1 MSDSNHEQLR
11 PPPSWDKF
19 EEICADLFSR
29 IWDDPAA
36 VRYGT
41 SGQAQN
47 GVDIYGRHNGAHVGV
62 QCKGRRDWPP
72 TKLTVADI
80 DDEVEKAKAFIPPLN
95 SYIIVT
101 TAENDV
107 RTTDRANAIT
117 LENEKQGLFRVTV
130 YGWTELVRRLNDY
143 PDLLK
148 KHFATFTVRGL
159 EGKIDAQTDLLLE
172 RLAQIAVG
180 PAAAEQAPPQGES
193 FNDKLADALDRDFS
207 SRYDRALKRSLY
219 PELNKSDEFST
230 LAAEIMA
237 APRGSPSPSMRRL
250 ILFRASR
257 AASVKGRTEEALTL
271 LEAGQAQSGDTSD
284 LPARARLA
292 AAEGR
297 ANQAIQLLR
306 DQTDRDARG
315 LLLGIIAIARGDK
328 EALHWFDEGG
338 LSIADINASGLH
350 VIAMIHLRG
359 GDYDAVS
366 GILDKATAEH
376 FAESP
381 YLYFM
386 RGAMRFARLLPKPE
400 QATALSGLPLQVFSA
415 MPVIPDADLSSRL
428 DEAINDL
435 RQALPLAS
443 SLELRYAP
451 RVIESFIL
459 WCELLHPSR
468 KEAALIR
475 LRREMADPSLAL
487 ARIQYA
493 LAYDQD
499 YSPKELEAY
508 LDRRDAFGGLSD
520 DELRA
525 KLVILLHGN
534 DAAGIAS
541 LISAKRK
548 QFESL
553 LGNDAVGLEIQ
564 ALAKNNDAASA
575 KIVLEG
581 NLTLFDENEI
591 ASFRA
596 EIAKA
601 EGADP
606 VAEHLRLYETTK
618 TAEALRALVAA
629 LLAKKDHIGVGK
641 YAELLFLKTED
652 PRDVALAARSALRA
666 GDGDTFVRLVEEN
679 QGLQGRDAD
688 MLCSYGWQLFRLGRF
703 REAKAIIGD
712 IESRF
717 PAERDLSLEFALA
730 IDSGEWEE
738 LAAPLGEALNPDRQL
753 DGIALIRAA
762 SLAQASGQGP
772 MMDLLNAAVARGG
785 DNPHVLLGA
794 YQLLVERGLE
804 EERPEAQQWFQRA
817 LALSGPDGPV
827 QAFELKDILS
837 KQVEW
842 NEHTTKVGENLMR
855 GELPLVVASAGLRT
869 TVVDIILRNLV
880 RNPTLDDGRRRVGV
894 PLFAGRNAPQPIGS
908 VNTVALDITALL
920 VLGWLGILPTVFET
934 FPKVIVPAGALIE
947 LFEGRKRIR
956 QTQRTR
962 LSKAVEVR
970 DAISNGRIKV
980 LRTPSVARDP
990 LSTEMGV
997 ELAALLREADKT
1009 KGVVVRPAPIR
1020 KASLEEHADADASA
1034 HAAHLCDMHHL
1045 LKALADLNAL
1055 DEETEN
1061 SAKHYF
1067 DFQDSG
1073 WTWSVIP
1080 ERSSPIYLDGLAV
1093 VYLQYTGLLQTV
1105 LRVFPLVYVHV
1116 STQEEANVLIEH
1128 DQQAGEVLRVI
1139 DEVRDAIRR
1148 FHSNGKVVFGPRR
1161 AETDADSEGLQST
1174 LNLITNLSEAEVVV
1188 FDDRGLNKE
1197 AFVADSSGH
1206 RARICSTL
1214 DLLEELTARGVIPA
1228 ERYRRLRFLLR
1239 AAGAMLV
1246 PVSVDEIL
1254 AAAARNR
1261 QNESPEFRAIRDSM
1275 QLARR
1280 IEMPQFPGE
1289 IRWFLSYVQSV
1300 KSAIARIWINENN
1313 MDRARLLAS
1322 QILALDPNPED
1333 WIGMWHDQPPPGWI
1347 LAVRSAL
1354 IGGLAM
1360 PIEIDDRSKVEAY
1373 QEWLEDALI
1382 SDVRRL
1388 SPAIHQRVVN
1398 YLREFILNPWLDD
1411 AD

>member
-1 MSDSNHEQLR
+1 MSDSNQEQLR

-19 EEICADLFSR
+19 EEICADLFSK
-29 IWDDPAA
+29 IWDDPEV

-41 SGQAQN
+41 GGQAQN
-47 GVDIYGRHNGAHVGV
+47 GIDIYGRHDGAHVGV

-72 TKLTVADI
+72 TKLSITDI
-80 DDEVEKAKAFIPPLN
+80 DEEVEKAKAFIPALK

-107 RTTDRANAIT
+107 HTTDRANLISV
-117 LENEKQGLFRVTV
+117 ENESRGLFRVTV
-130 YGWTELVRRLNDY
+130 YGWTELVRRLNTY

-159 EGKIDAQTDLLLE
+159 EEKIDDKTNLIIEKLG
-172 RLAQIAVG
+172 QIVIG
-180 PAAAEQAPPQGES
+180 PAAGEQAPPQGEP
-193 FNDKLADALDRDFS
+193 FNDKLADALERDFS

-219 PELNKSDEFST
+219 PELDKSDEFSA
-230 LAAEIMA
+230 LAVEIMA
-237 APRGSPSPSMRRL
+237 APRGSPSQSLRRL

-257 AASVKGRTEEALTL
+257 AASLKGQTDEALRL
-271 LEAGQAQSGDTSD
+271 LEAGQAQSGGTSE

-297 ANQAIQLLR
+297 PDQAIQLLR
-306 DQTDRDARG
+306 DETNRDARG
-315 LLLGIIAIARGDK
+315 LLLGIIATARGDK
-328 EALHWFDEGG
+328 EALHWFDESD
-338 LSIADINASGLH
+338 LAVADVSASGLH
-350 VIAMIHLRG
+350 ALAIIHLRL
-359 GDYDAVS
+359 GDYDAVN
-366 GILDKATAEH
+366 GILDQTTAEH

-400 QATALSGLPLQVFSA
+400 QAAALAGLPLEVFSA
-415 MPVIPDADLSSRL
+415 MPVVPDPELSSRL
-428 DEAINDL
+428 DELINDL
-435 RQALPLAS
+435 RQALTLAS
-443 SLELRYAP
+443 GLDLRVAP

-468 KEAALIR
+468 REAASIR

-487 ARIQYA
+487 RRIQYA
-493 LAYDQD
+493 LAYDQE
-499 YSPKELEAY
+499 YSPNELEIY
-508 LDRRDAFGGLSD
+508 LDRRDSFGGLSD

-525 KLVILLHGN
+525 KLVILLHRN

-541 LISAKRK
+541 LISAKRQ
-548 QFESL
+548 QFENL
-553 LGNDAVGLEIQ
+553 LGDDAVGLEIQ
-564 ALAKNNDAASA
+564 ALAKNGDAASA
-575 KIVLEG
+575 KIVLED
-581 NLTLFDENEI
+581 NLSLFDQNEI

-606 VAEHLRLYETTK
+606 VAEHLQLYEATK
-618 TAEALRALVAA
+618 TAGALRGLVSALY
-629 LLAKKDHIGVGK
+629 AKKDHIGVAK
-641 YAELLFLKTED
+641 YAELLFTETED

-666 GDGDTFVRLVEEN
+666 GDGDTFVRLVEDN

-688 MLCSYGWQLFRLGRF
+688 MLRSYGWQLFRLGRF
-703 REAKAIIGD
+703 RETKVVVDD

-738 LAAPLGEALNPDRQL
+738 LAAPLSEALDPDRQL

-762 SLAQASGQGP
+762 HLAQASGQGP

-785 DNPHVLLGA
+785 DDPHVLLGA

-804 EERPEAQQWFQRA
+804 EERPEAQQWFQKA

-842 NEHTTKVGENLMR
+842 NEHSTKVNENLIR

-894 PLFAGRNAPQPIGS
+894 PLFAGRNAPLPIGN

-920 VLGWLGILPTVFET
+920 VLGWLEILPTVLET

-947 LFEGRKRIR
+947 LFDARKRIR

-962 LSKAVEVR
+962 LSKAIEVR
-970 DAISNGRIKV
+970 DAISTGRIKV

-990 LSTEMGV
+990 LSAEIGV
-997 ELAALLREADKT
+997 ELASLLREADKT
-1009 KGVVVRPAPIR
+1009 KGFVVHPAPIR
-1020 KASLEEHADADASA
+1020 KVGFEEHADADVSA
-1034 HAAHLCDMHHL
+1034 HAAHLCDLHQL

-1061 SAKHYF
+1061 SAKQYF
-1067 DFQDSG
+1067 EFQDSG
-1073 WTWSVIP
+1073 WSWSATP

-1093 VYLQYTGLLQTV
+1093 VYLQYTDLLQTV
-1105 LRVFPLVYVHV
+1105 LRVFSSVYVHL

-1128 DQQAGEVLRVI
+1128 DQQAGEVLRII
-1139 DEVRDAIRR
+1139 DDVRNSVRR
-1148 FHSNGKVVFGPRR
+1148 FHLNGKVVFGPRR
-1161 AETDADSEGLQST
+1161 AETDAESEGLQST
-1174 LNLITNLSEAEVVV
+1174 LNLMTDLSEVEVVV

-1197 AFVADSSGH
+1197 PFVADSGGH

-1214 DLLEELTARGVIPA
+1214 DLLEELTERGIIPA

-1239 AAGAMLV
+1239 GAGAMLI

-1261 QNESPEFRAIRDSM
+1261 QNESPEFRAIRDSI

-1280 IEMPQFPGE
+1280 TEIPQFPGE

-1300 KSAIARIWINENN
+1300 KSAIARVWINETNV
-1313 MDRARLLAS
+1313 DRARLLAS
-1322 QILALDPNPED
+1322 QILDLDPNPED
-1333 WIGMWHDQPPPGWI
+1333 WIGMWHDHPPPGWVS
-1347 LAVRSAL
+1347 AVRSAL

-1373 QEWLEDALI
+1373 QHWLEEILM
-1382 SDVRRL
+1382 SDVRTL
-1388 SPAIHQRVVN
+1388 SSEIHQRVVN

-1411 AD
+1411 AQ

>member
-11 PPPSWDKF
+11 APPSWDKF
-19 EEICADLFSR
+19 EEICADLFSK
-29 IWDDPAA
+29 IWDDPET

-47 GVDIYGRHNGAHVGV
+47 GVDIYGRDDGENIGV

-80 DDEVEKAKAFIPPLN
+80 DEEVAKAKAFVPALG

-107 RTTDRANAIT
+107 RATDRANAIT
-117 LENEKQGLFRVTV
+117 LENAKNGLFRVTV

-148 KHFATFTVRGL
+148 KHFSTYTVRGL
-159 EGKIDAQTDLLLE
+159 EEKIDAQSSLLAE
-172 RLAQIAVG
+172 ALAQVAVG
-180 PAAAEQAPPQGES
+180 QAAGEQAPPQSDRFDG
-193 FNDKLADALDRDFS
+193 KLADVLERDFS

-219 PELNKSDEFST
+219 PELDKSDEFSA
-230 LAAEIMA
+230 LAAEVIA
-237 APRGSPSPSMRRL
+237 APHGSPSPTLRRL

-257 AASVKGRTEEALTL
+257 AASVKGRTGEALEL
-271 LEAGQAQSGDTSD
+271 LEVGQAQSGDVSD
-284 LPARARLA
+284 VPARARLA
-292 AAEGR
+292 MAEDR
-297 ANQAIQLLR
+297 SEQAIQLLR
-306 DQTDRDARG
+306 DETTRDARG
-315 LLLGIIAIARGDK
+315 LLLGTIANARGDK
-328 EALHWFDEGG
+328 EAFKWFEESG
-338 LSIADINASGLH
+338 LSLADISASGLH
-350 VIAMIHLRG
+350 VMAMMHLRG
-359 GDYDAVS
+359 GDYDAVNKV
-366 GILDKATAEH
+366 LDQATAEH
-376 FAESP
+376 FVESP

-400 QATALSGLPLQVFSA
+400 QATVLSGLPLEVFSA
-415 MPVIPDADLSSRL
+415 MPIVPDPDLSSRL

-443 SLELRYAP
+443 SLDLRFAP
-451 RVIESFIL
+451 RIIESFII

-468 KEAALIR
+468 KGAALTR
-475 LRREMADPSLAL
+475 LRREMADPTLAL

-493 LAYDQD
+493 LAYDQE

-508 LDRRDAFGGLSD
+508 LDRRDSFGGLSD

-525 KLVILLHGN
+525 KLVILLHRN

-541 LISAKRK
+541 LISAKRQ
-548 QFESL
+548 QFDRL
-553 LGNDAVGLEIQ
+553 LGSGAIGLEIQ
-564 ALAKNNDAASA
+564 ALAKNRDAASA
-575 KIVLEG
+575 TIILED
-581 NLTLFDENEI
+581 NLPLFDENEI

-618 TAEALRALVAA
+618 TVESLRALVSA
-629 LLAKKDHIGVGK
+629 LLAKKDHISVAK
-641 YAELLFLKTED
+641 YAELLFAETED
-652 PRDVALAARSALRA
+652 PRDIALAARSALRA

-679 QGLQGRDAD
+679 QGLQSRDAD
-688 MLCSYGWQLFRLGRF
+688 MLRSYGWQLFRLGRF
-703 REAKAIIGD
+703 REAKTTVGEM
-712 IESRF
+712 ESRF
-717 PAERDLSLEFALA
+717 PGERDLSLEFALA

-738 LAAPLGEALNPDRQL
+738 LAAPLGEALDPARQL
-753 DGIALIRAA
+753 DGIELIRAA
-762 SLAQASGQGP
+762 HLSQASGQGP
-772 MMDLLNAAVARGG
+772 MMDLLNAAVTTGG
-785 DNPHVLLGA
+785 DDPHVLLGA
-794 YQLLVERGLE
+794 YQLLVEQGLE
-804 EERPEAQQWFQRA
+804 EQRPEAHQWFQKA

-842 NEHTTKVGENLMR
+842 NEHTTQVSQNLMR

-869 TVVDIILRNLV
+869 TVVDVILRNLV

-894 PLFAGRNAPQPIGS
+894 PLFAGRNAPLPIGN
-908 VNTVALDITALL
+908 VNIVALDITALL
-920 VLGWLGILPTVFET
+920 VLGWLEILPTVIEM
-934 FPKVIVPAGALIE
+934 FPKVVVPAGALIE

-970 DAISNGRIKV
+970 DAIAKGAIKV
-980 LRTPSVARDP
+980 LRTPAVARDP
-990 LSTEMGV
+990 LSAELGI
-997 ELAALLREADKT
+997 ELAALLREAEKT
-1009 KGVVVRPAPIR
+1009 KGFVIHPAPIS
-1020 KASLEEHADADASA
+1020 KVGLEERAEADVTA
-1034 HAAHLCDMHHL
+1034 HGPYLSDMHHL
-1045 LKALADLNAL
+1045 LTALADLNAI
-1055 DEETEN
+1055 DEEAES
-1061 SAKHYF
+1061 SARQYF
-1067 DFQDSG
+1067 DLQDRG
-1073 WTWSVIP
+1073 WSWSATP
-1080 ERSSPIYLDGLAV
+1080 DRSSPIYLDGLAI
-1093 VYLQYTGLLQTV
+1093 VYLQYTGLLETV
-1105 LRVFPLVYVHV
+1105 LRVFSSVYVYV
-1116 STQEEANVLIEH
+1116 SVQEEANVLIEH

-1139 DEVRDAIRR
+1139 DEVRNTLRR
-1148 FHSNGKVVFGPRR
+1148 FHSNGRLVFGPRR

-1174 LNLITNLSEAEVVV
+1174 LNLITNFLDAEVVV

-1197 AFVADSSGH
+1197 PFVADSSGH
-1206 RARICSTL
+1206 RARVCTTL
-1214 DLLEELTARGVIPA
+1214 DLLEELTAREIIPV

-1246 PVSVDEIL
+1246 PVSIDEIL

-1261 QNESPEFRAIRDSM
+1261 RNESPEFHAIRDSI

-1289 IRWFLSYVQSV
+1289 IRWFMSYVQSV
-1300 KSAIARIWINENN
+1300 KSAIARIWINESNV
-1313 MDRARLLAS
+1313 DRASLLAS
-1322 QILALDPNPED
+1322 QVLALDPNPED
-1333 WIGMWHDQPPPGWI
+1333 WIGMWHDHPPPGWI
-1347 LAVRSAL
+1347 DAVRSAL

-1373 QEWLEDALI
+1373 QRWLEDALM
-1382 SDVRRL
+1382 SDVRTL
-1388 SPAIHQRVVN
+1388 SPDIHQRVVK